1 MKITSVKVKKIEK
14 ENSKMKG
21 IASIFLDDEIAIHDI
36 RILEG
41 NSGLY
46 IAMPSRKKSTGEYK
60 DIAHPL
66 NQDVRTAFERAILT
80 EYNNQE

>member
-1 MKITSVKVKKIEK
+1 MSNVVKKIVFLSKMLYIQNVVVLGGVQKLKITSVKVKKIEK

-46 IAMPSRKKSTGEYK
+46 IAMPSRKKS
-60 DIAHPL
+60 I
-66 NQDVRTAFERAILT
+66 
-80 EYNNQE
+80 

>member
-14 ENSKMKG
+14 EDSKMKG

-66 NQDVRTAFERAILT
+66 NQEVRSNFENAILS
-80 EYNNQE
+80 EYRNQE

>member
-21 IASIFLDDEIAIHDI
+21 IASIFLDDEVAIHDI

-66 NQDVRTAFERAILT
+66 NQEVRSKFEDAILT
-80 EYNNQE
+80 EFKNQE

>member
-1 MKITSVKVKKIEK
+1 
-14 ENSKMKG
+14 MKG

-41 NSGLY
+41 TSGLY
-46 IAMPSRKKSTGEYK
+46 IAMPSRQKRTGEYK

-66 NQDVRTAFERAILT
+66 NQDVRTRFEEAILT
-80 EYNNQE
+80 EFRNQE

>member
-1 MKITSVKVKKIEK
+1 
-14 ENSKMKG
+14 MKG